1 MEKNVI
7 KVERET
13 FERNGKTYF
22 GYFVSGVVRGRKVK
36 AGVKPP
42 DNGGYTVLDIIFGDA
57 DEANLA
63 VTPFEM
69 KAEDGR
75 IITGNTYAVES
86 VDEETGE
93 VYSCKEKPARES
105 DKTILQMLL
114 AK

>member
-93 VYSCKEKPARES
+93 VYSCKVKPARES